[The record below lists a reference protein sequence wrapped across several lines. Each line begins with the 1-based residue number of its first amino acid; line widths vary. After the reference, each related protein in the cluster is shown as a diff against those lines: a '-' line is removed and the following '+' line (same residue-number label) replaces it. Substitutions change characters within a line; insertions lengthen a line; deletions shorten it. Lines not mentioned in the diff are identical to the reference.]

1 MSAQHTPPDTNPAT
15 ATQNPSTGRAAP
27 EGMKWERAGGITGTA
42 WGDNNVAHWSGRRLV
57 PIDEQQ
63 ATTAPW
69 PPRSHSAAPA
79 TEPIPEPPAF
89 LRKDYQA
96 QQQEDTLPN
105 FPHGMSTPP
114 ETGQSEQRHPPT
126 KPDEG
131 AVWIHATWR
140 DKPQFKAMEADPEK
154 SEPMLASALRWL
166 RRR

>member
-1 MSAQHTPPDTNPAT
+1 MNIFQRIQGLFKGSPARATRATRDAPT
-15 ATQNPSTGRAAP
+15 ALAT
-27 EGMKWERAGGITGTA
+27 ERAGGICPE
-42 WGDNNVAHWSGRRLV
+42 WGKDKVAHWSGRRLV

-69 PPRSHSAAPA
+69 PPWSHSAAPA

-114 ETGQSEQRHPPT
+114 ETGQSEQRHPST

-154 SEPMLASALRWL
+154 SKKMLASALRWL
-166 RRR
+166 RRRS